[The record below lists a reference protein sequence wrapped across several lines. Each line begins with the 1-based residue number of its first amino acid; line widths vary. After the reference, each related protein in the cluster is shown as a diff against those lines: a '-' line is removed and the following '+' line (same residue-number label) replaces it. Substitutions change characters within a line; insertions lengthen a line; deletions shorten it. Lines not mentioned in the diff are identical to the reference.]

1 MPNLHPDSPDGLWAP
16 ATRYPDPRIE
26 VIDRRFNA
34 LRIGSARVERI
45 AHGFRWAE
53 GPVWF
58 GDHRVLLWSDIP
70 NNRIMRWD
78 ERSGDVSVFRQP
90 SNYANG
96 HTRDRE
102 GRLVSC
108 EHGSR
113 SVTRTEHD
121 GTITVL
127 ADNYQ
132 GKRLNSPNDIVVKS
146 DGSIWFTDPPF
157 GILSYYEGYKAQV
170 ELPTNVYRIDGN
182 SGALTVV
189 AGDIN
194 RPNGLAFSRDEKLL
208 YIVECGTTPRYI
220 HAYAVTGKKLGKR
233 VMTIDA
239 AGGSLDGFRVD
250 TQGNLWCG
258 FGGEDPA
265 LDGVRIY
272 TPNGES
278 IGHIH
283 LPERCA
289 NLCFGGEKG
298 NRLFMASSQSVYAL
312 YVNAAAPCF

>member
-1 MPNLHPDSPDGLWAP
+1 
-16 ATRYPDPRIE
+16 
-26 VIDRRFNA
+26 
-34 LRIGSARVERI
+34 
-45 AHGFRWAE
+45 
-53 GPVWF
+53 
-58 GDHRVLLWSDIP
+58 
-70 NNRIMRWD
+70 MRWD

-157 GILSYYEGYKAQV
+157 GILSYYEGFKAQV
-170 ELPTNVYRIDGN
+170 ELPTNVYRIDGDT
-182 SGALTVV
+182 GALTVV

-250 TQGNLWCG
+250 TEGNLWCG

-312 YVNAAAPCF
+312 YVNAAGVSCF